1 MTWRPSAVRRL
12 LSEADERVVIEA
24 IRAAEAR
31 TSGEIRVH
39 VERWC
44 GGEAIE
50 AARRWFDRLGMRAT
64 RERNGILFYV
74 AVDDRVFA
82 VVGDDGIHAHVGP
95 AFWEALRDILADGF
109 RKGEPAAGLARAVTE
124 AGSRLAVHFPRAGDD
139 ENELAD
145 TVST

>member
-1 MTWRPSAVRRL
+1 MRWRPAAVRKVL
-12 LSEADERVVIEA
+12 TTEDERRLVEA
-24 IRAAEAR
+24 IRAAEAG

-39 VERWC
+39 IERWC
-44 GGEAIE
+44 GGEAME

-82 VVGDDGIHAHVGP
+82 VVGDDGIHAQVGTV
-95 AFWEALRDILADGF
+95 FWEALRDILAAAF
-109 RKGEPAAGLARAVTE
+109 AKGEPASGLIEAIAE
-124 AGSRLAVHFPRAGDD
+124 AGRRLAIHFPRAADD
-139 ENELAD
+139 RNELSD